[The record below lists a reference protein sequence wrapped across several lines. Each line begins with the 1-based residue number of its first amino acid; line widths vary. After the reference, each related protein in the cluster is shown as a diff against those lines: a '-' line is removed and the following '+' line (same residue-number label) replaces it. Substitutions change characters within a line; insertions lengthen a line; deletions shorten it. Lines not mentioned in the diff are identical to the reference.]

1 MKGHGP
7 MVKLPIAAGMTALAA
22 VVGFGVARLS
32 PSEREQIS
40 DRHAA
45 VLEVKADSETKRAPE
60 TLTIPQNYLAAADI
74 AVEQVGSGRVGSEI
88 LAPATVV
95 AAPGS
100 EAVIVVRASGA
111 ISKINRRL
119 GDAVKA
125 GEALA
130 LVNSMDAA
138 SMAAE
143 RGVTQAKADLARKT
157 FDRESRLYDLGVTPK
172 QDMEAAKAAL
182 VVAEAEVR
190 RAATVARAAHVT
202 ESGDAVAVV
211 SPISGRVTAQHAVLG
226 AFVGPDTELFRVAA
240 DGAVQVEAAITAP
253 DTRRISP
260 GDQATIV
267 PRSGSPVLA
276 TVRSVTPTVSAG
288 SQSAT
293 AILIPNS
300 ATSNLVVGEGVQVRL
315 RSSSSGEQETGTV
328 PEDAI
333 QSLDGRDVVFVRT
346 ADGFIARQVLVGVRS
361 GGIAQV
367 LKGVRA
373 GESIATKNAFLLK
386 AELRKKVG
394 DGE

>member
-40 DRHAA
+40 DRPAA

>member
-40 DRHAA
+40 DRPAA

-315 RSSSSGEQETGTV
+315 RSRSSGEQETGTV

-386 AELRKKVG
+386 AELRKKAG